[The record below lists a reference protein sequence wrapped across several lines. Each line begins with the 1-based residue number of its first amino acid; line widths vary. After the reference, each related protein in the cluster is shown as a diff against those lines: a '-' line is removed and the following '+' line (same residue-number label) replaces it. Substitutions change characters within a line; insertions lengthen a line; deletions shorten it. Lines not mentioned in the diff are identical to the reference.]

1 MNKQDVVAHFGGT
14 DAATAKALGITRSA
28 VWQWKDV
35 VPERIAWKVQFMTGG
50 VLRVDPSVYEKR
62 AAKRA

>member
-1 MNKQDVVAHFGGT
+1 MKKADVIGHFGGT
-14 DAATAKALGITRSA
+14 AQAAANALGITRSA
-28 VWQWKDV
+28 VAQWKDV

-62 AAKRA
+62 QEPAA